1 MRIPEL
7 SSLFSL
13 AGVEAKRFPSR
24 LAREATREVKAGDR
38 VELSTSRTEVRRKLA
53 LVLTEARSSKLLAH
67 LRTEMERELA
77 VDAERLAEQMLN
89 SGVFDDLIRGR

>member
-13 AGVEAKRFPSR
+13 AGVEAKRYPSR
-24 LAREATREVKAGDR
+24 LAREVAREVRATDR
-38 VELSTSRTEVRRKLA
+38 VELSTSQTEVRRKLA
-53 LVLTEARSSKLLAH
+53 QVLAEAKSSKLLAH
-67 LRTEMERELA
+67 LRAEMERELS

>member
-13 AGVEAKRFPSR
+13 AGVEAKRYPSR
-24 LAREATREVKAGDR
+24 LAREVTQEARATDR
-38 VELSTSRTEVRRKLA
+38 VELSTSQTAVRRKLA
-53 LVLTEARSSKLLAH
+53 MVLSEARSSKLLDH
-67 LRTEMERELA
+67 LRAEMERELT

-89 SGVFDDLIRGR
+89 SGVFDDLIRPR